1 MGGEIQR
8 LVDVEQGIRHLRFI
22 METGSGVIEELRGD
36 VREVVRLPRVPRG
49 LQHRRGSG
57 CGSGAN
63 LQNPFCAAQG
73 GNLRGIAIQT
83 GAGGVVAIQRV
94 GNAMLLV
101 EQQFQRRTLPGEEG
115 VVPGDAGFQILRQ
128 RLAPLAL
135 RARFLR
141 LRNLAERNAA
151 APAFTFAD

>member
-1 MGGEIQR
+1 
-8 LVDVEQGIRHLRFI
+8 

-36 VREVVRLPRVPRG
+36 VREVVRLSRVPRG

-135 RARFLR
+135 RRGTLPEAQAFLLSGMR
-141 LRNLAERNAA
+141 QRQLSPSRMSLSFRQ
-151 APAFTFAD
+151 TL

>member
-1 MGGEIQR
+1 MKWYDCRVFRVAFSTGAVVAAVPAPTSR
-8 LVDVEQGIRHLRFI
+8 IR
-22 METGSGVIEELRGD
+22 S
-36 VREVVRLPRVPRG
+36 
-49 LQHRRGSG
+49 
-57 CGSGAN
+57 
-63 LQNPFCAAQG
+63 AQG